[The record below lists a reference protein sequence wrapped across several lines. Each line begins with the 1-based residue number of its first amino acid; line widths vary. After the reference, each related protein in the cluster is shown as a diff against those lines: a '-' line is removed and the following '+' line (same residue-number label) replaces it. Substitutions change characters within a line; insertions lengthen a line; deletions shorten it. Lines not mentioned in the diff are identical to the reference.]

1 MQEGGRRVRKR
12 DIGEMEGR
20 ETDGRKRDRGG
31 KIDRKERRKNGAM
44 KEK

>member
-20 ETDGRKRDRGG
+20 ETDGRKIEGG